1 MRPENPVDR
10 RLYFRYLAR
19 ETVTWFEEFRGKP
32 NRQLSELPKLS
43 DEAIAAL
50 IPRICPGVQIV
61 PGDGRVSARLAGAS
75 QMVELFETNEA
86 SLLVFNHFNGES
98 TIGQVADSLSVAM
111 DWPRERSLGQVKE
124 LFFRLVRLRVCV
136 PVNV

>member
-32 NRQLSELPKLS
+32 NRQLSELPELS

-50 IPRICPGVQIV
+50 IRGFAPASRLCPVT
-61 PGDGRVSARLAGAS
+61 GAS
-75 QMVELFETNEA
+75 RR
-86 SLLVFNHFNGES
+86 G
-98 TIGQVADSLSVAM
+98 
-111 DWPRERSLGQVKE
+111 WRERARWSSCSNQ
-124 LFFRLVRLRVCV
+124 
-136 PVNV
+136 